1 MAFKAEE
8 LTAKIFPS
16 AEDAPWQAGC
26 PQDTLIKGKPCAEN
40 THPPCAAN
48 THPPAPPPCPG
59 ETHAPHKAAG
69 WAGWEGEGAP
79 LALLQ
84 AQLRDRLAARPAGA
98 PL

>member
-16 AEDAPWQAGC
+16 PEDAPWQAGC
-26 PQDTLIKGKPCAEN
+26 PQDTLIKGKPCADN
-40 THPPCAAN
+40 THPPCAQN
-48 THPPAPPPCPG
+48 THPPAPAPCPDD
-59 ETHAPHKAAG
+59 THLPHK
-69 WAGWEGEGAP
+69 AGWEGEGAP

-84 AQLRDRLAARPAGA
+84 AQLRDRLAARPTRAVGG